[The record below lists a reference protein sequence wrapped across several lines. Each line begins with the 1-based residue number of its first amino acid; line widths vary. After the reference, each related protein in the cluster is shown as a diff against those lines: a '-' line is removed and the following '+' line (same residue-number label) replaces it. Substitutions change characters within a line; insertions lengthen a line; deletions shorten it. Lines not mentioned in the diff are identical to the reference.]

1 VPWPVTVRPI
11 SRERANLATNDPS
24 PALRLTF
31 LTVIVIG
38 LFLALFSRLWFLQVL
53 AGDRYVELADT
64 NRLRTVVT
72 EAPRGRILASDG
84 QELVKNRPA
93 LTISAERQL
102 LLDGNGDP
110 RGEEAERVLDRLS
123 DLLQLE
129 REEIAERLTS
139 RRYSPFRAIPIA
151 FDVAPEIVFTV
162 REHQELFPGVVAEM
176 LPVRTYPHG
185 TVAAHMGGYL
195 GEISEE
201 ELADPQFTDY
211 RGGDLIGRGG
221 LEEVYEPD
229 LRGVEGQRVLEVT
242 AQNAVVEVISEREP
256 LQGNDLVTTLDLDL
270 QVAVERILED
280 GIIASRDEIHTASG
294 RNLPSTGG
302 SAVVLD
308 PRDGAVL
315 AMASYPTYDPREFVG
330 GVSQAYWSEVTDPE
344 NFTPLFNRP
353 IQAAHPPGSVFK
365 TVTGAAY
372 MEAGLVGPQTPLPCP
387 SSWNLGNITFNNW
400 NRANEGAMALSTALM
415 RSCDTYFYELSYRQ
429 WQREQAQ
436 GGAEAEILP
445 DVASRFGFG
454 RNLGIDL
461 PSERPGTIP
470 GREWRRE
477 YWERNREVYCRNA
490 ESLEA
495 GTYGQQVN
503 ADLCQFGGNWRG
515 GDAVNTSIGQGDVLA
530 TPLQIAASYMAVA
543 NGGTLYRPHIG
554 KAIVDLDGEVV
565 REIEPEIIG
574 ELGLDDAEL
583 GAIQDGLRRVVMEQ
597 RGTAV
602 GAFSGFPLDEY
613 PVAGKTGTAELKPKV
628 PFAWFAAY
636 APLDDPQY
644 VVVVNVE
651 EGGGGSQT
659 AAPIAR
665 NILEHLFGITDA
677 EDAEFEAGDP
687 IYD

>member
-1 VPWPVTVRPI
+1 
-11 SRERANLATNDPS
+11 LASTDPS

-72 EAPRGRILASDG
+72 EAPRGRILAADG

-102 LLDGNGDP
+102 LLDGNGAP
-110 RGEEAERVLDRLS
+110 RDEEAELVLDRLA

-129 REEIAERLTS
+129 RAEVVERLTS
-139 RRYSPFRAIPIA
+139 RRYSPFRAIPVA

-185 TVAAHMGGYL
+185 TLAAHMVGYL
-195 GEISEE
+195 GEISDE
-201 ELADPQFTDY
+201 ELADPGFADY
-211 RGGDLIGRGG
+211 RGGDLVGRGG
-221 LEEVYEPD
+221 LEEIYEPD
-229 LRGVEGQRVLEVT
+229 LRGSAGQRVLEVT
-242 AQNAVVEVISEREP
+242 AQNAVVEVVSEREAE
-256 LQGNDLVTTLDLDL
+256 QGNDLVTTLDLGL
-270 QVAVERILED
+270 QLAVERLLEE
-280 GIIASRDEIHTASG
+280 GIVASRSEIHTASG
-294 RNLPSTGG
+294 RNLPSTGA
-302 SAVVLD
+302 SAIVLD
-308 PRDGAVL
+308 PRDGAIL
-315 AMASYPTYDPREFVG
+315 AMASYPTFDPREFVG
-330 GVSQAYWSEVTDPE
+330 GVTQSYWAEVTDPE

-365 TVTGAAY
+365 TVTGAAF

-387 SSWNLGNITFNNW
+387 SSWDLGGITFNNW
-400 NRANEGAMALSTALM
+400 NRASEGAMGLSTALM
-415 RSCDTYFYELSYRQ
+415 RSCDTYFYELAYRQ
-429 WQREQAQ
+429 WQREQAD
-436 GGAEAEILP
+436 GGAAAEVLP
-445 DVASRFGFG
+445 TVAERWGFG
-454 RNLGIDL
+454 RTLGIDL
-461 PSERPGTIP
+461 PSERAGTIP
-470 GREWRRE
+470 GREWRLE
-477 YWERNREVYCRNA
+477 FWQNNRESYCTQA
-490 ESLEA
+490 EELPD
-495 GTYGQQVN
+495 GTYGQQIYQ
-503 ADLCQFGGNWRG
+503 DLCLYGGTWRG
-515 GDAVNTSIGQGDVLA
+515 GDAVNSSIGQGDVLA
-530 TPLQIAASYMAVA
+530 TPLQVAASYMAVA
-543 NGGTLYRPHIG
+543 NGGTLYRPHLG
-554 KAIVDLDGEVV
+554 RSVVALDGEVV
-565 REIEPEIIG
+565 REFEPEVVS
-574 ELGLDDAEL
+574 ELGLDDAEI
-583 GAIQDGLRRVVMEQ
+583 GAIRDGLRRVIMDA

-602 GAFSGFPLDEY
+602 GAFSGFPLDEV

-636 APLDDPQY
+636 APADDPQF
-644 VVVVNVE
+644 VVAVNVE